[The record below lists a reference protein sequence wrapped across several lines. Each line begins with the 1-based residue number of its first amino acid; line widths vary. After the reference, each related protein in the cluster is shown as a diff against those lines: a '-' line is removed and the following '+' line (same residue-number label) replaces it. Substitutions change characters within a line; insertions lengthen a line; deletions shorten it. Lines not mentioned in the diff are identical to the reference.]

1 MSLVR
6 FPLVPLQRQPLVAMQ
21 AAVSFSAGTQFR
33 HKLGQ
38 SNLPKLLISHRFFSK
53 AYLSFPPRSSS
64 LRSLLR
70 RRRHFMPPNKDA
82 TPYPIRVKLTSE
94 VMCTMFWRQSLIV
107 WEFNVSQECVLRV
120 SDFRTLFWHRPNHLF
135 HATRHHRIL

>member
-1 MSLVR
+1 MCRWFDSRWYHLKDSRLQQCRQLFR
-6 FPLVPLQRQPLVAMQ
+6 FHPAHNSGTNTGNL
-21 AAVSFSAGTQFR
+21 SFSNALF
-33 HKLGQ
+33 
-38 SNLPKLLISHRFFSK
+38 SHRFFSK

-70 RRRHFMPPNKDA
+70 RRRHSFHTIK
-82 TPYPIRVKLTSE
+82 TPRLN
-94 VMCTMFWRQSLIV
+94 TMSITTLFKSYAPFGRQSLIV
-107 WEFNVSQECVLRV
+107 WKFNVSQEYVLRV